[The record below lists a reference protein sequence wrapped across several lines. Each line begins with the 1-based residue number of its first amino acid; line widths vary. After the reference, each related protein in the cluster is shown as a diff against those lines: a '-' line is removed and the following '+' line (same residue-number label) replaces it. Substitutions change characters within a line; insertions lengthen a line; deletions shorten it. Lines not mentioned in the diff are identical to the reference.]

1 MHPAPELGADFFEL
15 RRQLLSDRL
24 AQHREL
30 PAPGFPA
37 NVGEAQKVEGL
48 RLALP
53 PIAPVLGHK
62 TAELDQ
68 SRLFRV

>member
-1 MHPAPELGADFFEL
+1 MHPVPELGADFFEL

-24 AQHREL
+24 AQYREL

-37 NVGEAQKVEGL
+37 NVGKAYEVEGL

-53 PIAPVLGHK
+53 PIAPVLGRK